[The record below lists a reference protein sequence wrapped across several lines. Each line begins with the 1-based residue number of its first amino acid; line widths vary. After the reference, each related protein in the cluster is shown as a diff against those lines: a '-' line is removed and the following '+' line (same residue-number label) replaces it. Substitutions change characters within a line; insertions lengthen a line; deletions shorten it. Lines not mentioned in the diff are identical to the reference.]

1 MACFAICCVIT
12 VRCYL
17 YLPLTNT
24 QMLFLGFPLGFFA
37 AGIPSSL
44 GALFNEL
51 YPQRYRGAGV
61 GFCYNFG
68 RIFSSIFPFLVGH
81 MSASMSLGS
90 AIAIDASWAYSIVV
104 ISVLLLPETK
114 GRNLQKIDE
123 NGQIID

>member
-1 MACFAICCVIT
+1 M
-12 VRCYL
+12 
-17 YLPLTNT
+17 
-24 QMLFLGFPLGFFA
+24 GFFA
-37 AGIPSSL
+37 AGIPSSF

-81 MSASMSLGS
+81 MSTYMSLGS
-90 AIAIDASWAYSIVV
+90 AIAIDASWAYTIVI

-114 GRNLQKIDE
+114 GRNLQQIDD
-123 NGQIID
+123 NGQIIE